1 VREDVGVSDIIDDL
15 SWRGLIAHSTDL
27 DALRAATAAGPIT
40 LYCGFDPTAPS
51 LHLGNLVQ
59 ILTVRRFQRAGHRPL
74 ALVGGSTGLI
84 GDPKM
89 SGERT
94 LNAVEVVHEWVE
106 RIRGQL
112 QPFFDFT
119 GDNAAVMVN
128 NYDWTAEVS
137 ALEFLRDIGKHFSV
151 NRMLDREAVA
161 ARLAAGGI
169 SFTEFSYQILQSFDY
184 LKLHQQYGCVLQT
197 GGSDQWGNITAGV
210 DLVRRVEAT
219 SVHALA
225 TPLLTKADGGK
236 FGKTETGTVW
246 LDPAMLSPYAFFQ
259 FCLNVDDR
267 DVPTWLR
274 TFSFAEHEEIERL
287 EAATLDRPA
296 AREAQRF
303 IARELTALVHGESE
317 RAAAEDAG
325 RALFGQGDLSD
336 LPAATLEAALT
347 EAPYVVLEPG
357 EIVGGELP
365 AYDEL
370 FARTGLVASKAAA
383 RRTVEEGGAYVN
395 NVRIADAL
403 VKPTTGDLHH
413 GKWLVLRRGKKAFA
427 GVRVAQ
433 ADAR

>member
-1 VREDVGVSDIIDDL
+1 VREDVAVSDIIDDL

-27 DALRAATAAGPIT
+27 DALRAATSAGPIT

-94 LNAVEVVHEWVE
+94 LNPVDLVHEWVE

-112 QPFFDFT
+112 APFFDFE

-128 NYDWTAEVS
+128 NYDWTADVS
-137 ALEFLRDIGKHFSV
+137 VLEFLRDIGKHFSV

-184 LKLHQQYGCVLQT
+184 LRLHQQYGCVLQT

-274 TFSFAEHEEIERL
+274 TFSFADRATIESLEE
-287 EAATLDRPA
+287 ATRDRPA

-303 IARELTALVHGESE
+303 IARELTALVHGEGE
-317 RAAAEDAG
+317 RDAAEAAG
-325 RALFGQGDLSD
+325 RALFGQGDLSG
-336 LPAATLEAALT
+336 LPAATLTAALS
-347 EAPYVVLEPG
+347 EAPHVVLDPADVVDG
-357 EIVGGELP
+357 LLP
-365 AYDEL
+365 PYDEL
-370 FARTGLVASKAAA
+370 LARTGLAASKAAA
-383 RRTVEEGGAYVN
+383 RRTVDEGGAYAN
-395 NVRIADAL
+395 NVRVADPGDRAS
-403 VKPTTGDLHH
+403 TSDLHH
-413 GKWLVLRRGKKAFA
+413 GTWLVLRRGKKSFA
-427 GVRVAQ
+427 GVRIAT
-433 ADAR
+433 DES